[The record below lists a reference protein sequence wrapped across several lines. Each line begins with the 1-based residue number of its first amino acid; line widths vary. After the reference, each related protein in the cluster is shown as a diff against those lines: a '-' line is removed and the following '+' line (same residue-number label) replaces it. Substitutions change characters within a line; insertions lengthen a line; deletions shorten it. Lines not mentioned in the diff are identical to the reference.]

1 MIFKMTKVAFTV
13 DNFKHHVMYVI
24 SVKNKRELAKDR
36 FNLLFKGNKHMSDL
50 GKYLKSEGQDMTYDE
65 IEQVVEKYCQDN
77 HNHIVQT
84 YVKHSKKSSCLDYK
98 NECHTTTGEDGIHYL
113 KGNCTY
119 QMHERQRIKDNLKN
133 GALENKDNKCKIDK
147 ELAEILK
154 GLDTEEEKMS
164 AINTYMSADIIAMY
178 MNETKKQRGIKG
190 RKTKA
195 IDIEKMSNEHIE
207 GEENPHDH
215 FMFAPYDPS
224 SVTGRFINP
233 MAFSYTKQK
242 VHIAFEKKYAWCV
255 DQGIA
260 IGYWK
265 KEGLFAR
272 REFLAECI
280 ENGQN
285 WKEARKSYNDLKSNI
300 HNELKS
306 SKSTAEVISSLKEKG
321 IHLTPNSFGKM
332 KITLDDSNV
341 ELNTASFKGKDFDVA
356 VKKFT
361 ERFDAD
367 RNLKSGQKVDKIEN
381 VLTSIIEKTKVDLER
396 DLKLAATPEQQKLA
410 KLHAFKEFENR
421 CHSAGLIVN
430 LNKQGNMAYHTVQDN
445 NFKKNGVIENNAKL
459 TKFKASTFIN
469 PELQGKSLILL
480 FGLDEEA
487 IMKHQ
492 NELFDVMPKTLN
504 YRQTVYTN
512 VDLSLMNTVN
522 QEWYLQ
528 KRFTDLFDYFNAEAK
543 PNEDGS
549 LSYFDKTTGEAIAKD
564 KQTSDT
570 TWTTTCNIA
579 NPKAAG
585 AFIAAL
591 QLERARAL
599 GEGQVLTITPPEGC
613 NNFDHLRHLQVDLM
627 FSTDSNSNKVR
638 VEYPNKE
645 TDEQLEKLIEQRL
658 DKELQ
663 RFDKN
668 VQKFSKNKTKFT
680 FTEASG
686 VHLLQNP
693 DFIDYKDKIQD
704 QVNRQIVD
712 MITKNGITEI
722 KFTNKDDRY
731 IERNEKALLKLAESL
746 PEDKKKLVVEVI
758 EAHKHQDNKNVKNS
772 NKKKIRPT
780 KLSI

>member
-1 MIFKMTKVAFTV
+1 MSIFKMTKVAFTV
-13 DNFKHHVMYVI
+13 SNFKHHTLYVML
-24 SVKNKRELAKDR
+24 VKNLKKLSNKRC
-36 FNLLFKGNKHMSDL
+36 NLKFKCHEHMADL
-50 GKYLKSEGQDMTYDE
+50 GAYIEKFGEELSYDDLDK
-65 IEQVVEKYCQDN
+65 IVEDYCRDN
-77 HNHIVQT
+77 HNHIFQT
-84 YVKHSKKSSCLDYK
+84 YVKHSNKSRCLDEN
-98 NECHTTTGEDGIHYL
+98 NECHSATGEDGLHYL
-113 KGNCTY
+113 KGNKTY
-119 QMHERQRIKDNLKN
+119 QKHEHERIKDKISS
-133 GALENKDNKCKIDK
+133 GILEHKDNKCKIDK
-147 ELAEILK
+147 DLVKILK
-154 GLDTEEEKMS
+154 GLNSEEEKRS
-164 AINTYMSADIIAMY
+164 AIVSYMSADIIAMY

-195 IDIEKMSNEHIE
+195 IDINMMNNQHIE

-215 FMFAPYDPS
+215 FMFAPFDPVS
-224 SVTGRFINP
+224 GMYINSLG
-233 MAFSYTKQK
+233 FSFTKQK

-341 ELNTASFKGKDFDVA
+341 ELNTASFKGKDFEVA

-361 ERFDAD
+361 ERFEAD
-367 RNLKSGQKVDKIEN
+367 RNLKSGQKVDKIED

-396 DLKLAATPEQQKLA
+396 DLKLATTPEQQKLA

-421 CHSAGLIVN
+421 CHNAGLIVN

-445 NFKKNGVIENNAKL
+445 NFKKNGVMENNAKL

-512 VDLSLMNTVN
+512 VDLTLMNTVD

-570 TWTTTCNIA
+570 TWTTTYNIA

-599 GEGQVLTITPPEGC
+599 GEGQILTITPPEGAK
-613 NNFDHLRHLQVDLM
+613 NFDDLRHLQVEMM

-686 VHLLQNP
+686 VHLLRNP
-693 DFIDYKDKIQD
+693 DFIDYQDKIQD

-722 KFTNKDDRY
+722 KFSNKDDRY
-731 IERNEKALLKLAESL
+731 LERNEKALLKLAESL
-746 PEDKKKLVVEVI
+746 PDEKKKIVIEVI
-758 EAHKHQDNKNVKNS
+758 ESHKNHDNKSVKNS
-772 NKKKIRPT
+772 NKKKIKPT
-780 KLSI
+780 KLKR

>member
-1 MIFKMTKVAFTV
+1 MTKVAFTV

-24 SVKNKRELAKDR
+24 SVKNKREIAKDR

-50 GKYLKSEGQDMTYDE
+50 GGYLKNFGEDMAYDE
-65 IEQVVEKYCQDN
+65 IEQVVQKYCEDN
-77 HNHIVQT
+77 HQYIVET

-98 NECHTTTGEDGIHYL
+98 NECHTTTGEDGLHYL

-119 QMHERQRIKDNLKN
+119 QMHERQRINDNLKN
-133 GALENKDNKCKIDK
+133 GVLENEDNKCKIDK
-147 ELAEILK
+147 ELVEILK

-178 MNETKKQRGIKG
+178 MNETKKQRGIGG

-195 IDIEKMSNEHIE
+195 IDIEKMSNEHIV

-215 FMFAPYDPS
+215 FMFAPYDPA

-242 VHIAFEKKYAWCV
+242 VHIAFEKKYSWCL

-280 ENGQN
+280 ANGQN
-285 WKEARKSYNDLKSNI
+285 WKEARKSYNAIKSNI
-300 HNELKS
+300 YNELS
-306 SKSTAEVISSLKEKG
+306 SNKSTAEVIASLKEKG

-332 KITLDDSNV
+332 KIELDDSKV
-341 ELNTASFKGKDFDVA
+341 ELNTASFTGKDFEVA

-361 ERFDAD
+361 ERFESD
-367 RNLKSGQKVDKIEN
+367 RTLKSGQKVDKIED
-381 VLTSIIEKTKVDLER
+381 VLTTIIEKTKVDLER
-396 DLKLAATPEQQKLA
+396 DLKQAITPEQQKIA
-410 KLHAFKEFENR
+410 KLNAFKEFEIR
-421 CHSAGLIVN
+421 CHNAGLIVN
-430 LNKQGNMAYHTVQDN
+430 LNKQGNMSYHTVQDN
-445 NFKKNGVIENNAKL
+445 NFKKSGIIENNAKL
-459 TKFKASTFIN
+459 TKYKASTFIN

-492 NELFDVMPKTLN
+492 NELFAVMPKTLN

-512 VDLSLMNTVN
+512 VDLTLMNTVD

-528 KRFTDLFDYFNAEAK
+528 KRFNDLFDYYNTEAK
-543 PNEDGS
+543 PNDDGS
-549 LSYFDKTTGEAIAKD
+549 ISFFNKDTGEAIAKVM
-564 KQTSDT
+564 QTSDT
-570 TWTTTCNIA
+570 SWTATCNIA

-585 AFIAAL
+585 AFFAAL
-591 QLERARAL
+591 ELERARTL

-638 VEYPNKE
+638 VEYPNKA

-686 VHLLQNP
+686 VHLIRNP
-693 DFIDYKDKIQD
+693 DFIDYQDKIQD
-704 QVNRQIVD
+704 QFNRQIVD

-722 KFTNKDDRY
+722 KFSTKDDQY

-746 PEDKKKLVVEVI
+746 TDDKRKLVEEVI
-758 EAHKHQDNKNVKNS
+758 ESHKTQASTSIQSN

-780 KLSI
+780 KLKI